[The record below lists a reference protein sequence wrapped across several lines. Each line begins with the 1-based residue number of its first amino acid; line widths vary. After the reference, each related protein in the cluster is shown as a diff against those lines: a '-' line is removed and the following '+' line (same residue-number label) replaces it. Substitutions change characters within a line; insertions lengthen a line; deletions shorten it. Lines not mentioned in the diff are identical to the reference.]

1 MGSATVTRVGAKDR
15 PGMLPRKGGVSVNK
29 ISGYTSFRRRLLESM
44 PEEVASSFTELQI
57 EMIEH
62 ALEGGKWPDHPVD
75 VRLSIPV
82 LWRRFYFVLLAGPER
97 RSAERRKYE
106 RARRPVRAIADMILL
121 ALFFVL
127 LVPAAVG
134 SIHLI
139 SIAWTG

>member
-1 MGSATVTRVGAKDR
+1 
-15 PGMLPRKGGVSVNK
+15 
-29 ISGYTSFRRRLLESM
+29 M
-44 PEEVASSFTELQI
+44 PEEVASSFTELQLTA
-57 EMIEH
+57 IEH
-62 ALEGGKWPDHPVD
+62 ALGDGRWDDHPVD

-82 LWRRFYFVLLAGPER
+82 LWRRFYFVLLVGPER

-106 RARRPVRAIADMILL
+106 RARRPTRAIADMILF

-139 SIAWTG
+139 SMAWTG

>member
-1 MGSATVTRVGAKDR
+1 MNVM
-15 PGMLPRKGGVSVNK
+15 PGYPS
-29 ISGYTSFRRRLLESM
+29 SRRRFLESM
-44 PEEVASSFTELQI
+44 PEEVASSFTELQL

-62 ALEGGKWPDHPVD
+62 ALEGGKWRAHPVD

-97 RSAERRKYE
+97 RSVERRKYE
-106 RARRPVRAIADMILL
+106 RARRPVRVIADMILL

-127 LVPAAVG
+127 LLPAVVG

>member
-1 MGSATVTRVGAKDR
+1 MCVGAKDR

-29 ISGYTSFRRRLLESM
+29 ISGYPSFRRRLLESM

-82 LWRRFYFVLLAGPER
+82 LWRRFYLVLLAGPER

-127 LVPAAVG
+127 LVPSAVG

>member
-1 MGSATVTRVGAKDR
+1 MTVM
-15 PGMLPRKGGVSVNK
+15 PGYPS
-29 ISGYTSFRRRLLESM
+29 SRRRFLEGM
-44 PEEVASSFTELQI
+44 PEEVARSFTELQL

-62 ALEGGKWPDHPVD
+62 ALEGGKWRAHPVD

-97 RSAERRKYE
+97 RSAERRTYE
-106 RARRPVRAIADMILL
+106 RARRPVRVIADMILL

-127 LVPAAVG
+127 LLPAVVG

-139 SIAWTG
+139 SMAWTG

>member
-1 MGSATVTRVGAKDR
+1 MNVM
-15 PGMLPRKGGVSVNK
+15 PGYPS
-29 ISGYTSFRRRLLESM
+29 SRRRFLERM
-44 PEEVASSFTELQI
+44 PEEVASSFTELQL
-57 EMIEH
+57 ETIEH
-62 ALEGGKWPDHPVD
+62 ALEGDKWRDHPVD

-82 LWRRFYFVLLAGPER
+82 LRRRFYFVLLAGPER

-106 RARRPVRAIADMILL
+106 RARRPVRVIADIILL

-139 SIAWTG
+139 SLAWTG

>member
-1 MGSATVTRVGAKDR
+1 MKA
-15 PGMLPRKGGVSVNK
+15 P
-29 ISGYTSFRRRLLESM
+29 SG
-44 PEEVASSFTELQI
+44 
-57 EMIEH
+57 EH

-75 VRLSIPV
+75 VRLSIPI

-106 RARRPVRAIADMILL
+106 RARRPVRLIADIILL

-139 SIAWTG
+139 SLAWTG

>member
-1 MGSATVTRVGAKDR
+1 MNVM
-15 PGMLPRKGGVSVNK
+15 PGYPS
-29 ISGYTSFRRRLLESM
+29 SRRRFLEGM
-44 PEEVASSFTELQI
+44 PEEVARSFTELQL
-57 EMIEH
+57 ETIEH
-62 ALEGGKWPDHPVD
+62 ALEGGKWRDHPVD

-106 RARRPVRAIADMILL
+106 RARRPVRAIADIILL

-139 SIAWTG
+139 SMAWTG

>member
-1 MGSATVTRVGAKDR
+1 MNVM
-15 PGMLPRKGGVSVNK
+15 PGYPS
-29 ISGYTSFRRRLLESM
+29 SRRRFLESM
-44 PEEVASSFTELQI
+44 PEEVASSFTELQL

-62 ALEGGKWPDHPVD
+62 ALERGKWRAHPVD

-82 LWRRFYFVLLAGPER
+82 LWRRFYFVLLAGSER
-97 RSAERRKYE
+97 RSVERRKYE
-106 RARRPVRAIADMILL
+106 RARRPVRVVADIILL

-139 SIAWTG
+139 SMAWTG